1 MTISTT
7 IFETPQRTVEL
18 AVAAARELGIKTVL
32 AASCTGFVAD
42 TLLQQD
48 LTGLSPVIVS
58 HAYGFLA
65 DGENELPSD
74 KRRHYESLGVPVC
87 TAAHPLS
94 GAERSL
100 SNAFGGAY
108 PVEVMAHTLRLFG
121 QGTKGCVEACA
132 IAADAGVIVPG
143 SQSWP
148 LAARVTGPTQH
159 WCCDPPTPIAYC
171 AHGLTT
177 SSASR
182 CARLRTDKKPPC
194 AKRVLAFGAG
204 PFKSCHLEDIARI
217 DRPLCSSKR
226 TFASHIVFL

>member
-7 IFETPQRTVEL
+7 IFETPGPHNTQRTVEL

-121 QGTKGCVEACA
+121 QGTKVCVEACA

-143 SQSWP
+143 QSIV
-148 LAARVTGPTQH
+148 AIGGTGHGADTALVLRP
-159 WCCDPPTPIAYC
+159 
-171 AHGLTT
+171 AHTNRL
-177 SSASR
+177 
-182 CARLRTDKKPPC
+182 LRTRLDYFICKPLRP
-194 AKRVLAFGAG
+194 
-204 PFKSCHLEDIARI
+204 LED
-217 DRPLCSSKR
+217 
-226 TFASHIVFL
+226 